1 MSDKVQSVDR
11 VFDII
16 DALSAFPR
24 GLALSD
30 LAEQVGLHVS
40 TTYRLL
46 GMLVSRGY
54 AAKDVES
61 GKYRLTL
68 RMFEIGSRIA
78 ASTNL
83 VSAARPFLEYL
94 ADLTGE
100 TIHLVLRDRDEIVY
114 MYKDS
119 RPEMEGRTAS
129 FVGLRA
135 PMYCTGVGKAIL
147 AALPENEV
155 REIWSRT
162 HIIKF
167 TPQTITTY
175 AALRRELELVRQ
187 QGYAIDNEEHE
198 KGVRCVASVI
208 TDYDRRP
215 VAAMSISAPADSMSE
230 ERIIDLSAH
239 IRGAT
244 ARISALLGS

>member
-175 AALRRELELVRQ
+175 AALRRELEL
-187 QGYAIDNEEHE
+187 DNEEHE